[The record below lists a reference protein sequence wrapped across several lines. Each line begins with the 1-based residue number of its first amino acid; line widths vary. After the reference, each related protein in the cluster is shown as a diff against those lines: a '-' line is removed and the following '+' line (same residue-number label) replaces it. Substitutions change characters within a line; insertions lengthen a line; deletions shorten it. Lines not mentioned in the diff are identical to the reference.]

1 MNAPTIHARALMA
14 AALVAGLAV
23 GAAAQAPTTPVSYTA
38 TAVNVDPSV
47 NLTATTVFI
56 TVDRWS
62 TDDERDKLLDTAGA
76 GGQDALLKSLQGLPK
91 AGSIRTPDS
100 VTFDVRYA
108 RHIPSEHGGSQIVLV
123 TDRNISFFEAA
134 NAARTADYPFMV
146 IELRM
151 NPSGE
156 GEGRIT
162 VATKITA
169 NPANNHIM
177 LENYGSQPVQLTR
190 VRQVE
195 PDEQ

>member
-1 MNAPTIHARALMA
+1 MNTSTIHARALLA
-14 AALVAGLAV
+14 GTLVAGLAV
-23 GAAAQAPTTPVSYTA
+23 SAAAQAPATPVSYTA

-62 TDDERDKLLDTAGA
+62 TDDERDKILTTAGA
-76 GGQDALLKSLQGLPK
+76 GGQDALLKSLQDLPR
-91 AGSIRTPDS
+91 AGTIRTPDS
-100 VTFDVRYA
+100 VTYDLRYA
-108 RHIPSEHGGSQIVLV
+108 RHVPSESGGSQIVLV

-134 NAARTADYPFMV
+134 SAARTADYPFMV
-146 IELRM
+146 IELRL

-177 LENYGSQPVQLTR
+177 LENYGNQPVQLTR

-195 PDEQ
+195 AEKR